1 MIPFIHAAFVKA
13 ATLIGASPDELKL
26 IFCFLLSYPLAGLL
40 KRVPDSSPGR
50 KNLFAVSVSLF
61 YLIGIFDLWDGL
73 ATVLI
78 SAGGA
83 YAIAYFLRS
92 SPYMPWIGFV
102 FTMAHISVSHISRQL
117 ANAPSTVDITGT
129 QMVLVMKISAF
140 CWNVADGQLPDDA
153 LSDFQKTRRLQEL
166 PSLLD
171 YAGYVFFFPGLLAGP
186 AFDFTE
192 YRAWLDT
199 TMFDVPANIDPAM
212 KPPVRRKRRIPRSG
226 TPAILKAL
234 VGLVWVFLYMQFSPR
249 FSHTE
254 LTSPSFLQYGFL
266 RRIWIMYMV
275 SFVARFKYYGVWSLT
290 EGACILAGLG
300 YNGIDPITGKA
311 SWNRL
316 QNIDPWMVESAQN
329 PRGLLAGWNINT
341 NNWLRN
347 YVYLRVTPKGKK
359 PGFRATFTTF
369 ATSALWHGFY
379 PGYYLTFI
387 LASLIQT
394 AAKNFRRHLR
404 PFFMDPVSGK
414 PLPSK
419 RYYDVLTYFVTQLSF
434 SFATVPFLILSF
446 SDSLWAWTRVY
457 NYALIWTV
465 ATLAFFASPGKVMI
479 KKKLE
484 QRAGRANARLVRSI
498 STDSLTGKEPILGIS
513 KDLEQDFNEA
523 MEEIRNE
530 VEARQAKKDS

>member
-446 SDSLWAWTRVY
+446 SDSLCS
-457 NYALIWTV
+457 
-465 ATLAFFASPGKVMI
+465 F
-479 KKKLE
+479 
-484 QRAGRANARLVRSI
+484 
-498 STDSLTGKEPILGIS
+498 
-513 KDLEQDFNEA
+513 
-523 MEEIRNE
+523 
-530 VEARQAKKDS
+530 